1 VIRCQRCGAET
12 SNGLALCDLCQQYGH
27 SCFEFL
33 PVYFRNLAR
42 WRPGRTGSRPVPGSR
57 VLYDGSVRGTGTGD
71 RISDTLDETANALTT
86 WARVLADARTF
97 PRPLSEVDAV
107 LCGDLPADFAEV
119 LSDRPELAVDLLCR
133 GFGRHL
139 TSVATTDWCGAF
151 LAEIGERETR
161 LRKMTEVSVP
171 GWYAGACRHC
181 GVSTYVVPGLTWVKC
196 SHPVVM
202 VGEDGKRRTVD
213 LGCGTTTH
221 AATHLET
228 VLDEA
233 REWVDRPKALAEALV
248 ALLDTEP
255 SVPRLYDRIRK
266 WAERE
271 QLTPIRRLTRGHTFD
286 PVTETIVVVD
296 EEVGPARY
304 RLGDVLDLVLATRGK
319 AEPSESAAAVG

>member
-1 VIRCQRCGAET
+1 MIRCQHCGAET

-97 PRPLSEVDAV
+97 PRPLTEVDAV
-107 LCGDLPADFAEV
+107 LCGDLAADFAEV

-151 LAEIGERETR
+151 LAEIGEHETR

-196 SHPVVM
+196 
-202 VGEDGKRRTVD
+202 GT
-213 LGCGTTTH
+213 CGATTH
-221 AATHLET
+221 SATHLDV

-233 REWVDRPKALAEALV
+233 RGWVARPKALAQALV

-286 PVTETIVVVD
+286 PMTETIVVVD